1 MRRCCNGAAEERS
14 DLTRR
19 RGVEA
24 EVSRWQIPREV
35 TTAWD
40 EQQLWGGT
48 TPCWGSGRLRCRWTT
63 ARFERIL
70 SSLGLLRSGAAA
82 ASDGESLS
90 SISAVWLRVA
100 WVPARSRRQK
110 SSSTTTRASRATG
123 SPGEASVSPPALG
136 LLLRFGRSGS
146 AVRFGS
152 GVRTA
157 HTGELGRRGGR
168 PRWRTSATTG
178 RRRSARPS
186 PQLWSS
192 SFSTLTPRT
201 RRAFATPARAAPPRR
216 RAIRPGV
223 LNAFVDQT
231 CGVAQFGHGDQRY
244 AGPRVARSDALGS
257 TGRCQ
262 RIFPAA
268 RSSASG

>member
-24 EVSRWQIPREV
+24 EVSRSQIPREV

-186 PQLWSS
+186 PHLWSS
-192 SFSTLTPRT
+192 STAGASVTVLGADAPR
-201 RRAFATPARAAPPRR
+201 F
-216 RAIRPGV
+216 G
-223 LNAFVDQT
+223 
-231 CGVAQFGHGDQRY
+231 CGTAVAG
-244 AGPRVARSDALGS
+244 AGPESGCCRNPLVER
-257 TGRCQ
+257 Q
-262 RIFPAA
+262 RDQCERAGYR
-268 RSSASG
+268 RSSSAALVA